1 MELTTT
7 HWSFKLNS
15 NICEGMLLVF
25 LLQIMK
31 YVCDVLSSW
40 RELYILLHIDMINW
54 NLRNTPP

>member
-15 NICEGMLLVF
+15 NICVRMLLVF

-40 RELYILLHIDMINW
+40 REKYIWLHIDMIN
-54 NLRNTPP
+54 